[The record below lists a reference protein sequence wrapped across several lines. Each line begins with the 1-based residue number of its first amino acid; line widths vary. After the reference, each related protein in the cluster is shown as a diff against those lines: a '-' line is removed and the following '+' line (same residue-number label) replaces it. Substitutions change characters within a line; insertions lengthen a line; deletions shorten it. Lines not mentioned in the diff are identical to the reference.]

1 MARKQLIGVDDL
13 EVNHQQYVRPPNFD
27 PKTLRQVTLC
37 TRTTLA
43 IYGQLGSIWVSHGD
57 LESIFRLRQVYLGY
71 AFASAASG
79 IKAYSALPLCSYS
92 AISSA
97 TITLSLTTFS

>member
-1 MARKQLIGVDDL
+1 MWQLLARKQLIGVHYL
-13 EVNHQQYVRPPNFD
+13 EVNHQHYVQFLNFVSGIA
-27 PKTLRQVTLC
+27 KRVTPSIPHDFGHL
-37 TRTTLA
+37 RTTWDRF
-43 IYGQLGSIWVSHGD
+43 GSITAI
-57 LESIFRLRQVYLGY
+57 LSIYLGY

-92 AISSA
+92 AMSSA